1 MIRFA
6 FGLALLTLAVI
17 IGSFRFFENRELVEK
32 LNKQLV
38 KAEATQ
44 LEARRLESRVMRTKE
59 LVLKRGQDQLS
70 AVQRVLG
77 LDKLRSLEFKFVSET
92 SPTEQGNRYFYQH
105 GFEIEGLVNFFDAAQ
120 LIDRIDSTP
129 GFTLN
134 FICFKCKALPEGRE
148 AKPDEYM
155 LTLRGTIYVY
165 NDSRI

>member
-17 IGSFRFFENRELVEK
+17 IGSFRFFENRDMVEK

-44 LEARRLESRVMRTKE
+44 LEARRLEGRVTRTKE
-59 LVLKRGQDQLS
+59 IVLKRGQDQLS
-70 AVQRVLG
+70 AIQRALG
-77 LDKLRSLEFKFVSET
+77 LDKLRSLEFRFLSET
-92 SPTEQGNRYFYQH
+92 NSAEQANRYFYQH

-129 GFTLN
+129 GFTIN
-134 FICFKCKALPEGRE
+134 FICFKCKAGPADRE
-148 AKPDEYM
+148 SKPDEYM